1 MLRQVGADITFI
13 GVDGISLKYG
23 VTTPSSVEAEI
34 AQLMVER
41 TRGRVVIVADH
52 SKWGVVSNFEI
63 ATIDQIHALVVDSG
77 LPAASRAELEA
88 RGLEV
93 VVAGPK
99 QASEPAEGSNR
110 IPERSHAP
118 VWQEER

>member
-1 MLRQVGADITFI
+1 
-13 GVDGISLKYG
+13 
-23 VTTPSSVEAEI
+23 
-34 AQLMVER
+34 MVER

-77 LPAASRAELEA
+77 LPTRPRVAELEA
-88 RGLEV
+88 RPGSEV

-99 QASEPAEGSNR
+99 QASESAERSSR

-118 VWQEER
+118 VRQEER